1 MNKRRSLLDDVP
13 SIDERLRDQLAD
25 GKKQLRSGAKG
36 QAVLAVFVLAGT
48 IGSAFRSGQW
58 TLRHWIGLLIVVA
71 TALFARSMWRR
82 AHEADV

>member
-1 MNKRRSLLDDVP
+1 MNKRRSLLEHVP
-13 SIDERLRDQLAD
+13 SIEERLRDQVAE

-48 IGSAFRSGQW
+48 IGSAFRTGQW
-58 TLRHWIGLLIVVA
+58 TPRHWIGLLIVA
-71 TALFARSMWRR
+71 AIALFARSMWRR